1 MSEKATLVHLPYTPG
16 TGDYKDSVTAG
27 YYGYAIILTM
37 SVLNFIYYGDL
48 WYRRIILGRWNN
60 WGGLLHTTWGVQGV
74 LRPLVN
80 YIIWAVVGFF
90 AAAAVIDSPN
100 MYVLLGQVV
109 SVAGFIYALRTMAII
124 VTMVMAFIWDDPL
137 SYTDFAVE
145 GETDFFKSQYS
156 WGNEIRIFG
165 ANTTGFA
172 EADET
177 ADEYYYMIDIQLEA
191 FNILG
196 GAAAYSF
203 FDIGLKIWDP
213 LAKMGISFI
222 PKDMKTFR
230 KALFLKKLKIYER
243 KFSDSDDSK
252 ASASSAASAIDEE
265 DDEI

>member
-1 MSEKATLVHLPYTPG
+1 MSNKATLVHLPYSPG
-16 TGDYKDSVTAG
+16 TKDYTDSVTAG

-37 SVLNFIYYGDL
+37 SVINFLYYGDL
-48 WYRRIILGRWNN
+48 WYRRVILGRWNH
-60 WGGLLHTTWGVQGV
+60 WGGLLHTVWGVQGV

-80 YIIWAVVGFF
+80 YVIWAMVGFF
-90 AAAAVIDSPN
+90 AAMAVIDSPN

-109 SVAGFIYALRTMAII
+109 GVAGFIYAVRTMLII
-124 VTMVMAFIWDDPL
+124 MTMVMAFGWDDPL
-137 SYTDFAVE
+137 KYTDFEVS
-145 GETDFFKSQYS
+145 GVTDFFRSQYA
-156 WGNEIRIFG
+156 WGSEIRLYG
-165 ANTTGFA
+165 ADTTAFA

-177 ADEYYYMIDIQLEA
+177 ANEYYYMIDVQLEA

-203 FDIGLKIWDP
+203 FDLGLKIWGP
-213 LAKMGISFI
+213 LAKMGMGFI
-222 PKDMKTFR
+222 PKDMKQFR